1 MALQSQF
8 RFLNRFAQMQRKFK
22 IILMLICDCLLLPL
36 AFYSAVAIR
45 ESTWTPP
52 LHDFGWLFVALPL
65 ITVPIFIRMGL
76 YRAVI
81 RYAGEAMVSTVVSGV
96 SISVLIL
103 AAIIALGRI
112 VSVPRSSII
121 IYWALA
127 VMYIGFSRWLARK
140 VILQI
145 EKKNVLGLRR
155 ESLVVYGAG
164 KAGAQMALALKN
176 SFEYRPVAFFDDQK
190 QLWGSEVHGIRVFSP
205 QKIDF
210 VVQKYQPTSL
220 LIAMPSASRTR
231 KKEVISQFEGY
242 SLRLKTLPGI
252 AELVEGKVR
261 IEDIREVGIEDLLG
275 RDVVPPEKNLIAKN
289 ILNKVVMVTG
299 AGGSI
304 GAELCMEIIKHGPKQ
319 MLLIENSEFAL
330 YNIEKRLQS
339 YDLKV
344 EIIPILAD
352 VCNETR
358 MQQIFKQFLPNTVYH
373 AAAYKHVPLVEV
385 NVCSGAKNNILGTL
399 VCCKQA
405 LENGTENFVL
415 ISTDKAVRPTN
426 VMGASKRVAEMILQ
440 ALQLKVTALAT
451 TKFSMVRFGNVLG
464 SSGSVVPLFKEQ
476 IANGGPVTVTH
487 KDIIRYFMT
496 IPEAAQLVIQA
507 GAMGK
512 GGDVFLLDMGD
523 PIKIYDLAVKM
534 IELSGLTF
542 KDENNPEGDI
552 EVQVTGLRSGE
563 KLYEELLIDSQAA
576 PTDHKRIFKASES
589 FKPWEQLEQFIKE
602 VLQACENND
611 DQKVKQLLSQEI
623 LQINR

>member
-1 MALQSQF
+1 MPVQSQF

-22 IILMLICDCLLLPL
+22 IILMLICDCILLPL
-36 AFYSAVAIR
+36 AFLSAVAIR
-45 ESTWTPP
+45 EGTWTPP
-52 LHDFGWLFVALPL
+52 LHDFSWLFLALPL

-81 RYAGEAMVSTVVSGV
+81 RYAGEAMISTVISGV

-103 AAIIALGRI
+103 AAIIAFGRM

-155 ESLVVYGAG
+155 ENLVIYGAG

-190 QLWGSEVHGIRVFSP
+190 QLWGSEVHGVRVFSP

-210 VVQKYQPTSL
+210 VVQKYEPTSL

-231 KKEVISQFEGY
+231 KKEVISQFDGF

-261 IEDIREVGIEDLLG
+261 VEDIREVGIEDLLG

-289 ILNKVVMVTG
+289 IQNKVVMVTG

-304 GAELCMEIIKHGPKQ
+304 GAELCMEIIKHAPNQ
-319 MLLIENSEFAL
+319 MVLIENSEFAL
-330 YNIEKRLQS
+330 YNIEKKLQS
-339 YDLKV
+339 HGLKV
-344 EIIPILAD
+344 PIIPVLAD
-352 VCNETR
+352 VCSQQR
-358 MQQIFKQFLPNTVYH
+358 MQQVFKQYMPQTVYH
-373 AAAYKHVPLVEV
+373 AAAYKHVPLVEM

-399 VCCKQA
+399 VCCNQA
-405 LENGTENFVL
+405 VEVKTENFVL

-440 ALQLKVTALAT
+440 ALQAEHGKVTT
-451 TKFSMVRFGNVLG
+451 FSMVRFGNVLG

-476 IANGGPVTVTH
+476 ILNGGPITVTH

-507 GAMGK
+507 GAMGS

-534 IELSGLTF
+534 IELSGLTV
-542 KDENNPEGDI
+542 KDESHPEGDI
-552 EVQVTGLRSGE
+552 EVQELACVREKSYMRS
-563 KLYEELLIDSQAA
+563 
-576 PTDHKRIFKASES
+576 
-589 FKPWEQLEQFIKE
+589 
-602 VLQACENND
+602 C
-611 DQKVKQLLSQEI
+611 
-623 LQINR
+623 